1 MKTRILLAMCVFSL
15 IFIGCESDD
24 TPDII
29 INDNSVTNNNQGD
42 TNNGGNTNET
52 IELAGSITSDLTLDA
67 NQNYL
72 VSSALFVEDGVTLTI
87 PAGTTVR
94 FSPSGVNNFL
104 AVKQGGRIEV
114 LGTAQNPVVMT
125 SNNFNAG
132 PGDWGGL
139 LLMGKAPTNI
149 TPDNS
154 ENTANSEVGN
164 LPYGGNN
171 PNDSSGTISYLRLEY
186 TGGAI
191 NGNAELNGLSLYAV
205 GDGTNIDHVQIYLG
219 SDDGVEF
226 FGGTVNCSFISV
238 VGSEDDSI
246 DWTEGYTGTLTDVYV
261 EQIIDGDSG
270 FEMDGF
276 NTDFSNESQS
286 GVVSLPTVT
295 NVTFIGNNDNSRA
308 FRLRA
313 GTGGIFSN
321 VSINNTGRGI
331 AVEDDEADWITSS
344 NIPTG
349 LQFTDVSFNNVE
361 TPFLYSGDASP
372 APTQADVVGGS
383 AANATGT
390 DYATWGA
397 GWTRQ

>member
-24 TPDII
+24 TPDIV
-29 INDNSVTNNNQGD
+29 INDNSITNNFP
-42 TNNGGNTNET
+42 GGGGGAGET

-67 NQNYL
+67 SQNYL
-72 VSSALFVEDGVTLTI
+72 VTSALFVEEGVTLNI
-87 PAGTTVR
+87 PAGTVIR

-104 AVKQGGRIEV
+104 AVKQGGQIEIS
-114 LGTAQNPVVMT
+114 GTADNPVVMT

-139 LLMGKAPTNI
+139 ILLGKAPTNI
-149 TPDNS
+149 TPDDS
-154 ENTANSEVGN
+154 SSTANSEVGN
-164 LPYGGNN
+164 LPYGGNE
-171 PNDSSGTISYLRLEY
+171 PNDNSGSISYLRLEY

-191 NGNAELNGLSLYAV
+191 NGNAELNGLSLYSV

-226 FGGTVNCSFISV
+226 FGGTVDVSFISV

-276 NTDFSNESQS
+276 NTDFSNESES

-295 NVTFIGNNDNSRA
+295 NVTFIGDNDNSRA

-313 GTGGIFSN
+313 GTGGIFEN
-321 VSINNTGRGI
+321 VLIRNTGRGI

-344 NIPTG
+344 NIPEG
-349 LQFTDVSFNNVE
+349 LQFTNVAFDNVAE
-361 TPFLYSGDASP
+361 EFLYSGDANP
-372 APTQADVVGGS
+372 APTQSDVISGNAS
-383 AANATGT
+383 EATGT

-397 GWTRQ
+397 GWTVQ

>member
-1 MKTRILLAMCVFSL
+1 MKTRIFLAMFVFSL
-15 IFIGCESDD
+15 IIIGCESDD

-29 INDNSVTNNNQGD
+29 INDNSVTNNNS
-42 TNNGGNTNET
+42 GGTGGGSTNET

-67 NQNYL
+67 DQNYL

-87 PAGTTVR
+87 LAGTTVR

-104 AVKQGGRIEV
+104 AVKQGGQIEV

-139 LLMGKAPTNI
+139 ILLGKAPTNI

-154 ENTANSEVGN
+154 TNTANSEVGN
-164 LPYGGNN
+164 LAYGGDD
-171 PNDSSGTISYLRLEY
+171 PNDNSGTISYLRLEY

-205 GDGTNIDHVQIYLG
+205 GDATNIDHVQIYLG

-226 FGGTVNCSFISV
+226 FGGTVNASFISV

-276 NTDFSNESQS
+276 NTDFSNASES
-286 GVVSLPTVT
+286 GVVSRPTVN

-313 GTGGIFSN
+313 GTGGVFEN
-321 VSINNTGRGI
+321 VLIRNTGRGI

-344 NIPTG
+344 NIPTD
-349 LQFTDVSFNNVE
+349 LQFTNVAFDNVTE
-361 TPFLYSGDASP
+361 EFLYSGDANP
-372 APTQADVVGGS
+372 APTQADVISGDS
-383 AANATGT
+383 ASATGT

-397 GWTRQ
+397 GWTVQ

>member
-1 MKTRILLAMCVFSL
+1 MKTRILLAMFVFSL
-15 IFIGCESDD
+15 IIIGCESDD

-29 INDNSVTNNNQGD
+29 INDNSVTNNNSGG
-42 TNNGGNTNET
+42 NNGGGTDET

-67 NQNYL
+67 DRNYL

-104 AVKQGGRIEV
+104 AVKQGGQIEV

-139 LLMGKAPTNI
+139 ILLGKAPTNI

-154 ENTANSEVGN
+154 TNTANSEVGN
-164 LPYGGNN
+164 LPYGGDN
-171 PNDSSGTISYLRLEY
+171 PNDNSGTISYLRLEY

-205 GDGTNIDHVQIYLG
+205 GDATNIDHVQIYLG

-226 FGGTVNCSFISV
+226 FGGTVNASFISV

-276 NTDFSNESQS
+276 NTDFSNESES

-295 NVTFIGNNDNSRA
+295 NVTFIGNNDNSRG

-313 GTGGIFSN
+313 GTGGIFQN
-321 VSINNTGRGI
+321 VLIRNTGRGI

-344 NIPTG
+344 NIPSG
-349 LQFTDVSFNNVE
+349 LQFTDVAFDNVTE
-361 TPFLYSGDASP
+361 EFLYSGDADP
-372 APTQADVVGGS
+372 APTQSDVIGGN
-383 AANATGT
+383 ATNATGT
-390 DYATWGA
+390 DYASWGA
-397 GWTRQ
+397 GWTVQ

>member
-29 INDNSVTNNNQGD
+29 INDNSITN
-42 TNNGGNTNET
+42 NNGGNGGGSNNQT
-52 IELAGSITSDLTLDA
+52 IELAGSINNDLTLDA
-67 NQNYL
+67 SQNYL
-72 VSSALFVEDGVTLTI
+72 VTNALFVEDGVTLRI
-87 PAGTTVR
+87 PAGTTIR

-104 AVKQGGRIEV
+104 AVKQGGEILVE
-114 LGTAQNPVVMT
+114 GTADNPVVMT

-139 LLMGKAPTNI
+139 ILLGKAPTNI

-154 ENTANSEVGN
+154 TNTANSEVGN
-164 LPYGGNN
+164 LPYGGDD
-171 PNDSSGTISYLRLEY
+171 PNDSSGSISYLRLEY

-226 FGGTVNCSFISV
+226 FGGTVNVNFISV

-246 DWTEGYTGTLTDVYV
+246 DWTEGYTGILTDIYV

-276 NTDFSNESQS
+276 NTDFSNESES

-295 NVTFIGNNDNSRA
+295 NVTFIGDNDNSRA

-313 GTGGIFSN
+313 GTGGIFEN
-321 VSINNTGRGI
+321 VVIRNTGRGI
-331 AVEDDEADWITSS
+331 AVEDDEPEWITSS
-344 NIPTG
+344 NIPEG
-349 LQFTDVSFNNVE
+349 LQFTDVAFDNVTE
-361 TPFLYSGDASP
+361 EFLYSGDANP
-372 APTQADVVGGS
+372 APTQSDVISGNS
-383 AANATGT
+383 SNATGT